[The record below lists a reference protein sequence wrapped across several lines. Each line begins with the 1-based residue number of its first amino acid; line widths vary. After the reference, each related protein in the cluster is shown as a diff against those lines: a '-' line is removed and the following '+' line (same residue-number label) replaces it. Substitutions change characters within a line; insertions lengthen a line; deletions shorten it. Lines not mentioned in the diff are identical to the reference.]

1 MCEFCGCDMTR
12 VAIEQDAKGKSGK
25 AVPGAFVVV
34 RRMEAPMA
42 RDKTGGKRSRTASAA
57 RPRAES
63 AVSARGEK

>member
-25 AVPGAFVVV
+25 AGPGAFVVV

-42 RDKTGGKRSRTASAA
+42 RDKTGGKRSQTASAA
-57 RPRAES
+57 RSRAETRRP
-63 AVSARGEK
+63 ARGEK